1 VNGDTLDSHSTA
13 SATVL
18 EHSLCFLLESPNIM
32 LCGGPPRCE
41 KMVRRFQ
48 PVRTS

>member
-18 EHSLCFLLESPNIM
+18 EHSLCFLLESPNV
-32 LCGGPPRCE
+32 CVQPPPKAVGCNA
-41 KMVRRFQ
+41 
-48 PVRTS
+48 